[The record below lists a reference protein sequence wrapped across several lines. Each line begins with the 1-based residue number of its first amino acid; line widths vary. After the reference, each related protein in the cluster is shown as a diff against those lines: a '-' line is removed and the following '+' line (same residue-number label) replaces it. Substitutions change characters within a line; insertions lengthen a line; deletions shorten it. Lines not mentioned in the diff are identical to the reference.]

1 MTEPERKYTAAENAT
16 ATIVGTIAPGG
27 TSPPTSRYV
36 VAAAK
41 VAMLSWPKL
50 NRTLRAGLGVG
61 VTAFTPTTT
70 RFAHRATPVPK
81 STYAAIF
88 TANATEIALERKSIT
103 GLRWATPASV
113 SRNTNITGSS
123 DAAGRTESELR
134 TKHSVP
140 PATTAAM

>member
-1 MTEPERKYTAAENAT
+1 MPRGRTKTRAPNRPIDWYASASAAPLIAVAMQFTGIQLKFLFHTSVKRASLVSAMTSAVMTEPERKYTAAENAT

-70 RFAHRATPVPK
+70 RFAHR
-81 STYAAIF
+81 
-88 TANATEIALERKSIT
+88 
-103 GLRWATPASV
+103 
-113 SRNTNITGSS
+113 
-123 DAAGRTESELR
+123 
-134 TKHSVP
+134 
-140 PATTAAM
+140 